1 MGRQAEGRGQ
11 VTHHVGWGS
20 GFLPGT
26 ASMAGYLHSHL
37 VPTSQSPLPFRRDCS
52 YPESEGGEAAR
63 ESPLSPQLE
72 EQAVGVGGEV
82 VAGRGGGMRIV
93 EGKKSAL
100 DGDRKEE
107 LGTGWEGR
115 GGYQKGV
122 FLLFFSFL
130 WLGEEKKIKIP
141 IPSQHKSM
149 FAPSQH
155 HGGGWARQI

>member
-20 GFLPGT
+20 GCLPGT

-52 YPESEGGEAAR
+52 YPGSEGGRAA
-63 ESPLSPQLE
+63 SPLSPQLE

-82 VAGRGGGMRIV
+82 VAGVGGNENSGGEKNLPWMEIRMRSW
-93 EGKKSAL
+93 EL
-100 DGDRKEE
+100 DGK
-107 LGTGWEGR
+107 GEGAMK
-115 GGYQKGV
+115 GGV
-122 FLLFFSFL
+122 LLFFSFL

-155 HGGGWARQI
+155 HGGGWARKI